1 MTDNQSLLIDDFS
14 GFFELS
20 QFPAIF
26 AKCIANA
33 AGYFLFFRIVHDIWA
48 VNGSLKG
55 DYFAWFS
62 LLLGLDVLGSD
73 IYTFNNYFADFRIC
87 L

>member
-26 AKCIANA
+26 AKGIANA
-33 AGYFLFFRIVHDIWA
+33 ARYFLFFGIVHDI
-48 VNGSLKG
+48 
-55 DYFAWFS
+55 
-62 LLLGLDVLGSD
+62 
-73 IYTFNNYFADFRIC
+73 
-87 L
+87 